1 MSADLFV
8 VKASDQM
15 LGVVVWSIFAGI
27 VIGILLSVY
36 HKYVL
41 GIFVRRLL
49 EAGAS
54 SEGSALTMDEAGL
67 GKFRILRLI
76 TSRAILG
83 SGSYAKIVRSPDLP
97 YPPPLP
103 KKGEKTPPRKI
114 DASTRFYIPHDMQH
128 RAELTYTGGAR
139 TIIWALISIAVLLAI
154 AFLSFYIVPALS
166 EMFANMFR

>member
-8 VKASDQM
+8 IKASDQT
-15 LGVVVWSIFAGI
+15 LSIVVWSIFAGI

-49 EAGAS
+49 AAGAS

-67 GKFRILRLI
+67 GKSRLLCFI
-76 TSRAILG
+76 TRRAILG
-83 SGSYAKIVRSPDLP
+83 SGSYPKIVRSPSLP

-114 DASTRFYIPHDMQH
+114 DASTRLYIPHDMQP
-128 RAELTYTGGAR
+128 RAEMTYTGGGR
-139 TIIWALISIAVLLAI
+139 TIIWALVSIAVLLGI

-166 EMFANMFR
+166 EMLTNMFR